1 MTSLND
7 LHHVHKKTASG
18 ISVYIMDTWAVIDS
32 EAEAMLQALH
42 SRSTWG
48 FERHLEVL
56 AEKGADNF
64 MSKFYVGYG
73 HKSIG
78 DCGSITLFIE
88 GVSMLGAKAIQ
99 DTKLYNGQEASTRY
113 IDFSQQPILNP
124 LWIEK
129 GTKLQEKQRAFY
141 LSLLDPLEEYIKQQ
155 YPCPEGTNPW
165 VYDKTIKAKVFDITR
180 WFLPAGCSTNLAR
193 HTTLRQ
199 VADRVLQLRHH
210 PQPETVEVAN
220 TILEAVLERYPNS
233 FSDKKYEETETYLD
247 KARQSYYYHNPDL
260 KKFLVLYD
268 TINRPQLEKYR
279 EVFDE
284 RPNNKTELPT
294 YLDLIGTVTVEFLLD
309 YGSFRDLQRHRAPYQ
324 RMPLL
329 TTELWFNEWYLTS
342 LSPELKNLALQHL
355 EEVKKEIH
363 SLNLTKE
370 QKQYYTPM
378 WYNVS
383 CQMIGTIPAMVY
395 IAELRS
401 STYVHPTLRQIAI
414 TLGTYLQQHHG
425 IKLFLDTQPDQFDTR
440 RGQQDIALK

>member
-155 YPCPEGTNPW
+155 YPCPEVTNPW
-165 VYDKTIKAKVFDITR
+165 V
-180 WFLPAGCSTNLAR
+180 
-193 HTTLRQ
+193 
-199 VADRVLQLRHH
+199 
-210 PQPETVEVAN
+210 
-220 TILEAVLERYPNS
+220 
-233 FSDKKYEETETYLD
+233 
-247 KARQSYYYHNPDL
+247 
-260 KKFLVLYD
+260 
-268 TINRPQLEKYR
+268 
-279 EVFDE
+279 
-284 RPNNKTELPT
+284 
-294 YLDLIGTVTVEFLLD
+294 
-309 YGSFRDLQRHRAPYQ
+309 
-324 RMPLL
+324 
-329 TTELWFNEWYLTS
+329 
-342 LSPELKNLALQHL
+342 
-355 EEVKKEIH
+355 
-363 SLNLTKE
+363 
-370 QKQYYTPM
+370 
-378 WYNVS
+378 
-383 CQMIGTIPAMVY
+383 
-395 IAELRS
+395 
-401 STYVHPTLRQIAI
+401 
-414 TLGTYLQQHHG
+414 
-425 IKLFLDTQPDQFDTR
+425 
-440 RGQQDIALK
+440 

>member
-18 ISVYIMDTWAVIDS
+18 VSVYIMDTWAVIDS

-113 IDFSQQPILNP
+113 IDFSKQPILNP

-155 YPCPEGTNPW
+155 YPCPEGTNPG

-210 PQPETVEVAN
+210 PLQEVREIGATV
-220 TILEAVLERYPNS
+220 LEAVLEYYPNS
-233 FSDKKYEETETYLD
+233 FSSKTYEETESYMDLIQQTYYFHD
-247 KARQSYYYHNPDL
+247 ASVKEFRITHDHIDQSMLEQYL
-260 KKFLVLYD
+260 WL
-268 TINRPQLEKYR
+268 INQ
-279 EVFDE
+279 

-294 YLDLIGTVTVEFLLD
+294 YLDNIGTITMQFLLD
-309 YGSFRDLQRHRAPYQ
+309 FGSFRDIQRHRAPYQ

-329 TTELWFNEWYLTS
+329 TTELWFNERYLSS
-342 LSPELKNLALQHL
+342 LSPELVEKATTYLAEIEKDITELDL
-355 EEVKKEIH
+355 SKEIA
-363 SLNLTKE
+363 
-370 QKQYYTPM
+370 QYYTPM
-378 WYNVS
+378 GYNIS
-383 CQMIGTIPAMVY
+383 CEVMWTLPALVY
-395 IAELRS
+395 LAELRS
-401 STYVHPTLRQIAI
+401 STYVHATLRKIAI
-414 TLGTYLQQHHG
+414 ELGRYIENKHG

-440 RGQQDIALK
+440 RWHHDIGLK